1 MLIKQDKWYKLRNNT
16 IVGPIK
22 RINDT
27 VYDFWCPAANF
38 RCWKA
43 GGSCRESGWLES
55 GFDIV
60 EQVPEHRTE
69 DFTKVYKALKS
80 EFDDHFLAPIV
91 CGMIHLN
98 CEKKIEDRHVLKH
111 LIKDGSF
118 TSELLEEFNS
128 AFYVIRTKWPDT
140 YKTALDCWRVYYDW
154 QCRQALHGLGGCEK
168 KTFKELIGNLNNK
181 RLDD

>member
-1 MLIKQDKWYKLRNNT
+1 MIIKENKWYKLRNNT

-22 RINDT
+22 RIND
-27 VYDFWCPAANF
+27 VSYDFWCPAANF

-43 GGSCRESGWLES
+43 GGSCSESGWLES
-55 GFDIV
+55 DFDIV
-60 EQVPEHRTE
+60 EQVPEHRIE
-69 DFTKVYKALKS
+69 DFTKIYKALKS
-80 EFDDHFLAPIV
+80 EFDDHFLASIV
-91 CGMIHLN
+91 CGMVHLN

-128 AFYVIRTKWPDT
+128 AFYVIKTKWPDT

-154 QCRQALHGLGGCEK
+154 QCRQAMHGLGGCEK
-168 KTFKELIGNLNNK
+168 KTFKELIDNLNSK
-181 RLDD
+181 ILPD